1 MNFINKHFRKSQC
14 VKIIYFGEGRKH
26 SIRYLI
32 PKSDTI
38 SFDGKSFILNKKDF
52 FIDNK
57 NFITYIF
64 SYNRIEPVDPNDA
77 ETLGKITPAD
87 LDVALNSR
95 IASEILNA
103 SKNKTDINIIL
114 VIVIIVMIAGFV
126 GVWYMLSEQ
135 INALQESLKPLLE
148 VL

>member
-1 MNFINKHFRKSQC
+1 MNFINKHFRKSKC
-14 VKIIYFGEGRKH
+14 IKVIYFGEGRKH
-26 SIRYLI
+26 SIKYLI
-32 PKSDTI
+32 PKDNTV
-38 SFDGKSFILNKKDF
+38 SFDGQSFIINKKDF
-52 FIDNK
+52 FVDNK

-64 SYNRIEPVDPNDA
+64 GYNRVEPIDPNNA
-77 ETLGKITPAD
+77 ETLGDITPAD

-103 SKNKTDINIIL
+103 SKSKTDINIIL